1 MNHQRTH
8 VELGAQ
14 FLHARGLFG
23 VDLGGA
29 PHARAPISAAR
40 STALD
45 APPVVPRWMPMRF
58 VMRIV

>member
-1 MNHQRTH
+1 M
-8 VELGAQ
+8 
-14 FLHARGLFG
+14 RGLEEKICK
-23 VDLGGA
+23 VL
-29 PHARAPISAAR
+29 APISAAR